1 MDTSFMAMVTIAEVR
16 RQGNESPAALLRRF
30 TKRVQATQALRKVR
44 EERYHAR
51 KLSKL
56 KMKRRA
62 LVSIEKR
69 KHYERLQKL
78 GKSPE
83 KTDTKGRR

>member
-1 MDTSFMAMVTIAEVR
+1 MTMITIAEVK
-16 RQGNESPAALLRRF
+16 RQGNESAAALLRRF

-56 KMKRRA
+56 KMKQRA
-62 LVSIEKR
+62 LVALEKR
-69 KHYERLQKL
+69 KYYERLQKL

-83 KTDTKGRR
+83 KVDTKGKR